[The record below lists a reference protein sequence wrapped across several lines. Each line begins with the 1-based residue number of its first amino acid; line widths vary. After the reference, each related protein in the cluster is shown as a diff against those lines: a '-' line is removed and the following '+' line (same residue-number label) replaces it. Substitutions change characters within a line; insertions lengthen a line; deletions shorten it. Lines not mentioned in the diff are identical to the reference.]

1 MADLLI
7 ASEADIKVGAKVI
20 IVQKGGPNLS
30 LTIESDIDLETIPY
44 QRVDVGAE
52 YVNEHG
58 IDVRV
63 PTKIIK
69 KFRLKF
75 KEIEKDQEAEVIPPP
90 NEFYKATIR
99 VKIYDPIT
107 LTTKTGVIY
116 IQRPL
121 VGPRGGRR
129 RNTRQYKRQRGRRSN
144 RTRRG
149 RN

>member
-30 LTIESDIDLETIPY
+30 LTIESDIDLEKIPY

-58 IDVRV
+58 IAVRHAQ
-63 PTKIIK
+63 KIIK

-75 KEIEKDQEAEVIPPP
+75 EEIEKDQEAEVIPP
-90 NEFYKATIR
+90 NEFYNATIR